1 MTVQSSWRPQLPLP
15 KELQLSNEN
24 ISELQQPPQEPSHPY
39 QQLQLQQQQHQQKQN
54 NFYPH
59 QQQQYDVNDLDEIQI
74 IESDMDRFHMSSKK
88 DPSLNGSQLSNAS
101 HNNNSNS
108 KKWSFGRFFR
118 RNKKEIESES
128 SSEDDRKA
136 GFSPAHKYPRS
147 SSAATSTPN
156 KKSKS
161 KAAANSSAA
170 NRNSRAG
177 GFDHI
182 VVSPISGNS
191 SSTVTSPVIGHI
203 DNEFF
208 LPVET
213 VSPMGSQEPF
223 YQNQTQRLHHS
234 QQYLS
239 HAPQTQQQ
247 LLSKS
252 AHSLDR
258 RASRAKQRSAAMAAG
273 HSPQVVPGS
282 SSEEELISLNSSTF
296 SKYRSDESI
305 HSGGQGHNGSGMSR
319 KSRAARNERY
329 YKRLSRDGEVSHGQ
343 VPVMLAQQ
351 PTQRWKTQPVPLSIY
366 QPPSTAR
373 QHPEPQLRSSV
384 DNASIS
390 KLRNTSSLQHM
401 APYVQWNP
409 QQLQQRAQQQQPS
422 KNLQNSV
429 NEAKRS
435 ISYDSHIHLQNIN
448 GRMQTKPLPP
458 PPPPRDPL
466 RRVNVGSGHLQEG
479 SSSDLRP
486 ISYAF
491 DQTGVPVLPASG
503 LSGRCVS
510 DDKIWAQHQPQ
521 YQSIRSLNISANQ
534 GNQSGVQP
542 QNRRFIT
549 RADRDAHPGKK
560 SLPNGLD
567 FHYVADA
574 TPRSRKPIHMLEA
587 GNKTAPYGD
596 EGEEQPPSSGILRT
610 TKSGLPTS
618 PTKVNATEFWK
629 RMDGSSQNLVTPTPA
644 PRGRDVQ
651 RSSVD
656 STAGINM
663 KPRSV
668 SSSRLSEMRAYPMP
682 MYSEVYKPNKTKTS
696 PQPRA
701 ASPHPHQGQDE
712 VDGVVCGSLRIKPAQ
727 DNSSSNYVEIR
738 NKDMP
743 KSHSMPDHYH
753 RRSGELSVA
762 PNKYEEYVNE
772 RREQHQNAPQPPQR
786 KLVGVPNIPQLSF
799 PRKKPANLEE
809 AINELEA
816 IYRSL
821 GLTEPEATETV
832 PGPITKKDRVPTPN
846 DFEKYALAH
855 ADEYD
860 DDDDSPTGEPDPIR
874 DDVAYRNIK
883 LANLQHKTVEK
894 QPPFGI
900 PIGPIVPASQ
910 TDYLHVKP
918 NNQVE
923 FLKKDTKAPDVI
935 KDDLAVRALR
945 KDPLQPKERFQY
957 PSSVLPK
964 KNRATRTQSANIYA
978 LIQRDAAK
986 PSGGDLYSYME
997 LTKSIDRSGSMSD
1010 LHKKGQEADDIPST
1024 LKLLQSLKE
1033 QENEQNTVA
1042 VCSKKSH
1049 IPFRHP
1055 SQGGAICQ
1063 LPQKLSTG
1071 AEEKKTLVVQH
1082 QKPTPKP
1089 RKSLTPEPQQGETN
1103 KMEEAL
1109 NKIAQDAQ
1117 ESSIKLS
1124 QELQEL
1130 RKEALI
1136 TQSKPKR
1143 QDSHDDKFEQDL
1155 QEIEKVSQ
1163 AAKKC
1168 GKLLLETLPDSDE
1181 VAPNEKAPRK
1191 LHKEDKLIQA
1201 IDQVSEAANKVCEKI
1216 LKDIVTT
1223 EPPVVVQEAVQV
1235 KQTQQQ
1241 QPPSPAVN
1249 PSKKD
1254 TTSSLVIPTLIKKLD
1269 PIQSDKIE
1277 AIARRCMRQL
1287 SDLADNHDY
1296 DNLNQPEI
1304 SVASTCNLEASNS
1317 NKVQSPNDLST
1328 STLTETPKAFV
1339 ASKPQEPMIEDI
1351 DQIMRECEDQAR
1363 KQEMAK
1369 TTSTTTAS
1377 ATTRAAS
1384 SSHGPLTKVPPP
1396 PAGCSA
1402 TASSISS
1409 SSDCLAKSS
1418 SPTASRRFSSS
1429 ITSFNPYSSS
1439 DYIKSPSSEYHA
1451 PSTDRIKSCSTTS
1464 YDVQSTTSAT
1474 PNITTTNSVASN
1486 FSCSPS
1492 PPPLNLTP
1500 VSNCSATLA
1509 CSSSQRAR
1517 SSSPS
1522 QYNSSEEL
1530 AMIFGIEDKSGA
1542 NRMPRTSKLQ
1552 KHSESAIDSSVNDLS
1567 SESATAKTSCQ
1578 LQQQNPQPLQLQHPQ
1593 SEQQQ
1598 QSLLKKQ
1605 QNFKRYQGHHPHFH
1619 HHTAPAYYTDL
1630 HLRIHTPEVKD
1641 SLNENY
1647 QSVYRTPSKLVKD
1660 ERQFPKTATAVVPPA
1675 IIQTPRS
1682 PTPKSPREVTS
1693 TEQQE
1698 GNSTTSTASFFRG
1711 AGSGLPREEQQPRS
1725 ANDPYGSSSPSL
1737 ANPAKGNSPHDH
1749 LPPAVANADG
1759 SVVFACTNFKPCK
1772 ATDFAPQPT
1781 GSPRQSPAAG
1791 GRSSRNP
1798 QRFSNRR
1805 RAVRV
1810 RSESR
1815 PISALYDIICKEK
1828 GLDIGS
1834 STSNDEDFSAPNS
1847 HDERNATRSR
1857 RSHSRS
1863 LSKQTKAASSCNVM
1877 MSPGGEASQS
1887 RGGMVGQKKRQTKD
1901 KRSSSSIFINDL
1913 SDNEDD
1919 DGSLLHHAED
1929 GEHSALHH
1937 HQHHQKRHLLM
1948 GDAQMKSS
1956 SLPPGLKSLSDY
1968 SLNIENHNN
1977 KNNHHQHTQHPHQH
1991 PSSKV
1996 SQDSLKTLQT
2006 SSASDNVLN
2015 ANYSSLSSSAKP
2027 IPPSVAGAGA
2037 GTSTAAAAA
2046 AAAMVSSPKA
2056 ERSSRKYRRS
2066 RDEKPRRHTDGAV
2079 HIMAA
2084 EQMDDQQEQPQQ
2096 YPHHSHHHHPQ
2107 SLPPAPMSL
2116 QYDDHDDADH
2126 THRHHHQHRHHHK
2139 HQHHHQPEQ
2148 FPASELQHS
2157 HHHHHQ
2163 QHDLNGAG
2171 HDFHVSANAANAKR
2185 FITRSQ
2191 RATSAGI
2198 INGGGGGGGQP
2209 CDSST
2214 SACNSPIQSGR
2225 LSPTLSSSIAPTT
2238 RASPS
2243 SSLQQQQQQPDIPPH
2258 LSKSPTAAGA
2268 AVHLGKTENG
2278 FAAAI
2283 GGVNDDMTNNSGRGV
2298 SVKPPPVTKTP
2309 GVAED
2314 NNSINTIAATTTT
2327 TPTTTTK
2334 IKKKS
2339 NALDLMNSQIPLSD
2353 ENKAS
2358 KTKAEATPPATT
2370 GSVSNSNPSNQT
2382 GLNTVAV
2389 VATTPAVI
2397 SVATGCPPANTI
2409 TSSNPI
2415 DDNTVC
2421 PNVSMEIHI
2430 RQPQHHHQYHNH
2442 HHHQQQQQQQEPLP
2456 CNTAAADVA
2465 QKSSNKIGQITS
2477 SQHHYNNF
2485 YHSNCLNGGNS
2496 NYATPTTSSVLK
2508 QRKQP
2513 GNSNLPKLRKC
2524 PLSPLLISAAKMPI
2538 TIHAKTPT
2546 TPITPPS
2553 TISINSNT
2561 TTTTTTTATKTPT
2574 PPTTTIANDLQ
2585 YLNEGKQIPP
2595 INSPLNV
2602 VTGSSCSSSVCSSS
2616 LTTTPLSPN
2625 NNCPLSVHLV
2635 RTTKTTR
2642 LRAAALDKKKGEVNH
2657 QNHQHQPQ
2665 PQHFTSPTSPNKQRS
2680 SISADKATPSGSE
2693 GEQNGRQMP
2702 NSCSPTNRSKKLVP
2716 SMSVSSVKQ
2725 NLNEMHCTAATK
2737 ATSPRSVNTNSPK
2750 SPKNKISNSATTSVE
2765 CTVKVPSS
2773 PKSSPKQ
2780 SAMNRQSAPPNLQVD
2795 DIDDDFMEIHD
2806 LPMDDGPMLRPRCS
2820 TMQNEAKEKRRS
2832 GSNNEAPLEL
2842 SPVHRSRNS
2851 DRSPRRPEERD
2862 KSSKRKSN
2870 LNRSQNEE
2878 PIQDSDEAA
2887 ARRRKRRELGMA
2899 RTLVPADDAG
2909 AAVKELLTS
2918 PSKAQPGS
2926 PPKPS
2931 SRNDLSYH
2939 MELARRGL
2947 DQASNANA
2955 MANRRRAQTASP
2967 KHVKESSSPPSG
2979 SSNSKAA
2986 GPVLQKVSRRCDTVA
3001 IGELRKQRTDEV
3013 NRKLNERTRSDLA
3026 EIIKIA
3032 EIANDCSESAANAIS
3047 DLTKT
3052 MNRLRTSQ
3060 ERDAATEEANRCS
3073 PGKHTTFHQEERIY
3087 YEPDPLE
3094 HIDQNGSE
3102 LQERSKLGGILRSQR
3117 MLKAR
3122 SIERES
3128 SFEPPKLSPIL
3139 RRKSTDDPLSNA
3151 PHQSGNQIV
3160 SILKKKD
3167 HLSACESSSASS
3179 NASPVTFSAN
3189 VMDTPS
3195 KQKRAGILKKR
3206 SSLDESRYYS
3216 RSHSPDE
3223 RSIFIKSAR
3232 RNSLEE
3238 TAANGNMS
3246 GNCSLTQGPHGI
3258 LKQSSY
3264 DSFKSD
3270 SCPSAGGAVGGGSS
3284 GESQHPHS
3292 ILKKKDS
3299 TSTPS
3304 DLAQHATKHVSISQA
3319 VILAAAELSANETA
3333 ENVTFGDDVS
3343 FTPSNEE
3350 YDIKP
3355 ILKLET
3361 STTEDSVRQ
3370 PKPILKKKSSGDSDE
3385 HEIKPILKTSR
3396 KSSREE
3402 FEFDPFSESDSTS
3415 HGEPLVKPILKT
3427 DSPSKRRSLGPTDDD
3442 PDAER
3447 ESATS
3452 PFMLKR
3458 RTRSLERQD
3467 HTPVIDLGAALN
3479 AIATSQE
3486 NTDDLVA
3493 SLTSS
3498 TPGANVSVADRIKSM
3513 EKFLTNQNA
3522 ATAGS
3527 NSAINTSWESP
3538 LQNDPNKSED
3548 VATAGGMAA
3557 AGAGAVKILKPSVIR
3572 RDLLKDRYKT
3582 QPVTSDEKNFFKSND
3597 SSTLYTSPAG
3607 SAFKP
3612 AKSLEGLGFIN
3623 ITAHGNQSPN
3633 APPSAFALTRSYT
3646 QPLQPLKHS
3655 LSNAAVVT
3663 STSTP
3668 PPTAGQASTSFKA
3681 RKTPTRNDSTTNQ
3694 SDLTHS
3700 FTGDSGLSC
3709 DSNSEQRIF
3718 EMSGLEQ
3725 DVDMIENQEPKTPS
3739 NTADVSSGGSSS
3751 GSGIVR
3757 TNSVRARANMFQQLQ
3772 EKTNN
3777 GSNNGLNREERT
3789 SPRRVPRRLSPSPA
3803 ANADEPRTPNNPP
3816 LNPDEEIAS
3825 SSTVATATS
3834 SAFEPPRGIL
3844 KSKSSVIGGV
3854 GLMPSALSNELK
3866 NRLKSSQNASVSN
3879 LRKSATT
3886 SDAVRELQ
3894 PSTNISASTTS
3905 AAFPMTSSGLVAS
3918 SSNQHDDTVS
3928 LVRNLTNLGKPPQL
3942 RDPMKTEPDIAS
3954 ASEGESSGGREVSEI
3969 IKNSAVARR
3978 RKFNEGN
3985 FLPKSK
3991 SHSSIVVPPPGGVAI
4006 GIGPQLPPLT
4016 GAIKLRHVGSTGDA
4030 TKPDSL
4036 NSSLPPQLPSLSQF
4050 PKQQPQPSSS
4060 ASASQDLPEEQ
4071 FRQPTALPPFLQGGL
4086 RRSSTQVMGPDQ
4098 RSLTITKTGSI
4109 ADRLAALQKSG
4120 EDDWKRRISKRDEI
4134 DDIKRENFVN
4144 ESISLAHDISDKPLA
4159 PSPFIKTAIEG
4170 GKVSDRLGK
4179 LKSSSES
4186 WKTRVEQSDASKF
4199 TVAGRLQKKAQSPV
4213 ELQFER
4219 SANAA
4224 AKKCPLHVIRSA
4236 NQPLLGLAKSPS
4248 MMTTGS
4254 GRTPGVGVGHH
4265 LVQRSLSIN
4274 EGNVIAERSSS
4285 SNSDSDNEKDNK
4297 NKQNG
4302 NSKDVL
4308 SITVGGITSSHGAGT
4323 GGARVAIPK
4332 LDDEETFEKFF
4343 ALKKSPTTPVTP
4355 EDESINI
4362 EDFDHIK
4369 STQRLAV
4376 KRNIQLPKGRRAARN
4391 PLRNLASRTDLS
4403 SEYTEVKSGIAE
4415 REMRRIRAESYGG
4428 RANLAAEAIAGLAS
4442 VEDFKS
4448 VSLKSSSLPLVQMW
4462 VPYKPVMLLHVKGR
4476 THVQTR
4482 LVEPSY
4488 LSLNRGDC
4496 FILVNGPNL
4505 YRYVGSYAN
4514 IIEISRSKKICAYI
4528 VENKDMGCTATSEVI
4543 LTDGKFMNE
4552 HHWKK
4557 FWEILGKPEDY
4568 IIPDSGHADE
4578 DDLFEASL
4586 IETNKVYEF
4595 QDDSLVPFEKYW
4607 GCIPKVEMLDSK
4619 KVLVFDFGSE
4629 MYIWNG
4635 KNAPSDFKRAAL
4647 KLAQEHYDDAL
4658 VDYSKCY
4665 VNPMQYASI
4674 VGARDNYSFP
4684 KRCDKR
4690 GDWCILGKIT
4700 QNMETSLFKEKFADW
4715 PEVERG
4721 DLEKDYLTNGVNS
4734 VKPLDG
4740 NALFKG
4746 NPYEEPNLV
4755 LEQANLGRGNFYY
4768 DTNSMR
4774 HFEIISKTCDK
4785 WQINEFNFDKV
4796 DSESYGHFYTAE
4808 SYIIKWIYQINVTVR
4823 ELSGRISNRSTVGRD
4838 RCVYFTWQGSEA
4850 TANEKG
4856 AAALLTVELDKE
4868 KGAQMR
4874 VAQGDETTVFIRL
4887 FGVMCQH
4894 KGRREESLARRSQWR
4909 LYQVIGN
4916 VPEETLLK
4924 EVDCHGK
4931 QLRSRSSM
4939 LMIHGEKGIIYVWH
4953 GCQSAA
4959 HTRDVCQKAAEKLKD
4974 LKPKDLFESDSSV
4987 TIEVM
4992 EETKEVEDFKEIL
5005 SGDFTQPAQLYG
5017 SLCDETA
5024 KFYNYTPR
5032 LFHFSSTQGVFSAS
5046 ELLSPLRCQD
5056 LITPYPFAQAQL
5068 YNARQPTIFMLDD
5081 GDSVWLWMGW
5091 WPLEDIKI
5099 NTDERSSPTNENRA
5113 GVNRW
5118 ISERRAALET
5128 AVSYWKAK
5136 FGENNEKQF
5145 HGIKGYVVWAGL
5157 EPIAFKALFPDW
5169 SDRDDIKD
5177 INLQDG
5183 RTNEPLPIADV
5194 LEQLLQ
5200 TEYPLEVLKARPLP
5214 EGVDPTR
5221 LELYLNTD
5229 DFEKALGLQRS
5240 EFEQMPL
5247 WKQTNLKKERGLF

>member
-1 MTVQSSWRPQLPLP
+1 
-15 KELQLSNEN
+15 
-24 ISELQQPPQEPSHPY
+24 
-39 QQLQLQQQQHQQKQN
+39 
-54 NFYPH
+54 
-59 QQQQYDVNDLDEIQI
+59 
-74 IESDMDRFHMSSKK
+74 
-88 DPSLNGSQLSNAS
+88 
-101 HNNNSNS
+101 
-108 KKWSFGRFFR
+108 
-118 RNKKEIESES
+118 
-128 SSEDDRKA
+128 
-136 GFSPAHKYPRS
+136 
-147 SSAATSTPN
+147 
-156 KKSKS
+156 
-161 KAAANSSAA
+161 
-170 NRNSRAG
+170 
-177 GFDHI
+177 
-182 VVSPISGNS
+182 
-191 SSTVTSPVIGHI
+191 
-203 DNEFF
+203 
-208 LPVET
+208 
-213 VSPMGSQEPF
+213 
-223 YQNQTQRLHHS
+223 
-234 QQYLS
+234 
-239 HAPQTQQQ
+239 
-247 LLSKS
+247 
-252 AHSLDR
+252 
-258 RASRAKQRSAAMAAG
+258 
-273 HSPQVVPGS
+273 
-282 SSEEELISLNSSTF
+282 
-296 SKYRSDESI
+296 
-305 HSGGQGHNGSGMSR
+305 
-319 KSRAARNERY
+319 
-329 YKRLSRDGEVSHGQ
+329 
-343 VPVMLAQQ
+343 
-351 PTQRWKTQPVPLSIY
+351 
-366 QPPSTAR
+366 
-373 QHPEPQLRSSV
+373 
-384 DNASIS
+384 
-390 KLRNTSSLQHM
+390 
-401 APYVQWNP
+401 
-409 QQLQQRAQQQQPS
+409 
-422 KNLQNSV
+422 
-429 NEAKRS
+429 
-435 ISYDSHIHLQNIN
+435 
-448 GRMQTKPLPP
+448 
-458 PPPPRDPL
+458 
-466 RRVNVGSGHLQEG
+466 
-479 SSSDLRP
+479 
-486 ISYAF
+486 
-491 DQTGVPVLPASG
+491 
-503 LSGRCVS
+503 
-510 DDKIWAQHQPQ
+510 
-521 YQSIRSLNISANQ
+521 
-534 GNQSGVQP
+534 
-542 QNRRFIT
+542 
-549 RADRDAHPGKK
+549 
-560 SLPNGLD
+560 
-567 FHYVADA
+567 
-574 TPRSRKPIHMLEA
+574 
-587 GNKTAPYGD
+587 
-596 EGEEQPPSSGILRT
+596 
-610 TKSGLPTS
+610 
-618 PTKVNATEFWK
+618 
-629 RMDGSSQNLVTPTPA
+629 
-644 PRGRDVQ
+644 
-651 RSSVD
+651 
-656 STAGINM
+656 
-663 KPRSV
+663 
-668 SSSRLSEMRAYPMP
+668 
-682 MYSEVYKPNKTKTS
+682 
-696 PQPRA
+696 
-701 ASPHPHQGQDE
+701 
-712 VDGVVCGSLRIKPAQ
+712 
-727 DNSSSNYVEIR
+727 
-738 NKDMP
+738 
-743 KSHSMPDHYH
+743 
-753 RRSGELSVA
+753 
-762 PNKYEEYVNE
+762 
-772 RREQHQNAPQPPQR
+772 
-786 KLVGVPNIPQLSF
+786 
-799 PRKKPANLEE
+799 
-809 AINELEA
+809 
-816 IYRSL
+816 
-821 GLTEPEATETV
+821 
-832 PGPITKKDRVPTPN
+832 
-846 DFEKYALAH
+846 
-855 ADEYD
+855 
-860 DDDDSPTGEPDPIR
+860 
-874 DDVAYRNIK
+874 
-883 LANLQHKTVEK
+883 
-894 QPPFGI
+894 
-900 PIGPIVPASQ
+900 
-910 TDYLHVKP
+910 
-918 NNQVE
+918 
-923 FLKKDTKAPDVI
+923 
-935 KDDLAVRALR
+935 
-945 KDPLQPKERFQY
+945 
-957 PSSVLPK
+957 
-964 KNRATRTQSANIYA
+964 
-978 LIQRDAAK
+978 
-986 PSGGDLYSYME
+986 
-997 LTKSIDRSGSMSD
+997 
-1010 LHKKGQEADDIPST
+1010 
-1024 LKLLQSLKE
+1024 
-1033 QENEQNTVA
+1033 
-1042 VCSKKSH
+1042 
-1049 IPFRHP
+1049 
-1055 SQGGAICQ
+1055 
-1063 LPQKLSTG
+1063 
-1071 AEEKKTLVVQH
+1071 
-1082 QKPTPKP
+1082 
-1089 RKSLTPEPQQGETN
+1089 
-1103 KMEEAL
+1103 
-1109 NKIAQDAQ
+1109 
-1117 ESSIKLS
+1117 
-1124 QELQEL
+1124 
-1130 RKEALI
+1130 
-1136 TQSKPKR
+1136 
-1143 QDSHDDKFEQDL
+1143 
-1155 QEIEKVSQ
+1155 
-1163 AAKKC
+1163 
-1168 GKLLLETLPDSDE
+1168 
-1181 VAPNEKAPRK
+1181 
-1191 LHKEDKLIQA
+1191 
-1201 IDQVSEAANKVCEKI
+1201 
-1216 LKDIVTT
+1216 
-1223 EPPVVVQEAVQV
+1223 
-1235 KQTQQQ
+1235 
-1241 QPPSPAVN
+1241 
-1249 PSKKD
+1249 
-1254 TTSSLVIPTLIKKLD
+1254 
-1269 PIQSDKIE
+1269 
-1277 AIARRCMRQL
+1277 
-1287 SDLADNHDY
+1287 
-1296 DNLNQPEI
+1296 
-1304 SVASTCNLEASNS
+1304 
-1317 NKVQSPNDLST
+1317 
-1328 STLTETPKAFV
+1328 
-1339 ASKPQEPMIEDI
+1339 
-1351 DQIMRECEDQAR
+1351 
-1363 KQEMAK
+1363 
-1369 TTSTTTAS
+1369 
-1377 ATTRAAS
+1377 
-1384 SSHGPLTKVPPP
+1384 
-1396 PAGCSA
+1396 
-1402 TASSISS
+1402 
-1409 SSDCLAKSS
+1409 
-1418 SPTASRRFSSS
+1418 
-1429 ITSFNPYSSS
+1429 
-1439 DYIKSPSSEYHA
+1439 
-1451 PSTDRIKSCSTTS
+1451 
-1464 YDVQSTTSAT
+1464 
-1474 PNITTTNSVASN
+1474 
-1486 FSCSPS
+1486 
-1492 PPPLNLTP
+1492 
-1500 VSNCSATLA
+1500 
-1509 CSSSQRAR
+1509 
-1517 SSSPS
+1517 
-1522 QYNSSEEL
+1522 
-1530 AMIFGIEDKSGA
+1530 
-1542 NRMPRTSKLQ
+1542 
-1552 KHSESAIDSSVNDLS
+1552 
-1567 SESATAKTSCQ
+1567 
-1578 LQQQNPQPLQLQHPQ
+1578 
-1593 SEQQQ
+1593 
-1598 QSLLKKQ
+1598 
-1605 QNFKRYQGHHPHFH
+1605 
-1619 HHTAPAYYTDL
+1619 
-1630 HLRIHTPEVKD
+1630 
-1641 SLNENY
+1641 
-1647 QSVYRTPSKLVKD
+1647 
-1660 ERQFPKTATAVVPPA
+1660 
-1675 IIQTPRS
+1675 
-1682 PTPKSPREVTS
+1682 
-1693 TEQQE
+1693 
-1698 GNSTTSTASFFRG
+1698 
-1711 AGSGLPREEQQPRS
+1711 
-1725 ANDPYGSSSPSL
+1725 
-1737 ANPAKGNSPHDH
+1737 
-1749 LPPAVANADG
+1749 
-1759 SVVFACTNFKPCK
+1759 
-1772 ATDFAPQPT
+1772 
-1781 GSPRQSPAAG
+1781 
-1791 GRSSRNP
+1791 
-1798 QRFSNRR
+1798 
-1805 RAVRV
+1805 
-1810 RSESR
+1810 
-1815 PISALYDIICKEK
+1815 
-1828 GLDIGS
+1828 
-1834 STSNDEDFSAPNS
+1834 
-1847 HDERNATRSR
+1847 
-1857 RSHSRS
+1857 
-1863 LSKQTKAASSCNVM
+1863 M

-2397 SVATGCPPANTI
+2397 
-2409 TSSNPI
+2409 
-2415 DDNTVC
+2415 
-2421 PNVSMEIHI
+2421 
-2430 RQPQHHHQYHNH
+2430 
-2442 HHHQQQQQQQEPLP
+2442 
-2456 CNTAAADVA
+2456 
-2465 QKSSNKIGQITS
+2465 
-2477 SQHHYNNF
+2477 
-2485 YHSNCLNGGNS
+2485 
-2496 NYATPTTSSVLK
+2496 
-2508 QRKQP
+2508 
-2513 GNSNLPKLRKC
+2513 
-2524 PLSPLLISAAKMPI
+2524 
-2538 TIHAKTPT
+2538 
-2546 TPITPPS
+2546 
-2553 TISINSNT
+2553 
-2561 TTTTTTTATKTPT
+2561 
-2574 PPTTTIANDLQ
+2574 
-2585 YLNEGKQIPP
+2585 
-2595 INSPLNV
+2595 
-2602 VTGSSCSSSVCSSS
+2602 
-2616 LTTTPLSPN
+2616 
-2625 NNCPLSVHLV
+2625 
-2635 RTTKTTR
+2635 
-2642 LRAAALDKKKGEVNH
+2642 
-2657 QNHQHQPQ
+2657 
-2665 PQHFTSPTSPNKQRS
+2665 
-2680 SISADKATPSGSE
+2680 
-2693 GEQNGRQMP
+2693 
-2702 NSCSPTNRSKKLVP
+2702 
-2716 SMSVSSVKQ
+2716 
-2725 NLNEMHCTAATK
+2725 
-2737 ATSPRSVNTNSPK
+2737 
-2750 SPKNKISNSATTSVE
+2750 
-2765 CTVKVPSS
+2765 
-2773 PKSSPKQ
+2773 
-2780 SAMNRQSAPPNLQVD
+2780 
-2795 DIDDDFMEIHD
+2795 
-2806 LPMDDGPMLRPRCS
+2806 
-2820 TMQNEAKEKRRS
+2820 
-2832 GSNNEAPLEL
+2832 
-2842 SPVHRSRNS
+2842 
-2851 DRSPRRPEERD
+2851 
-2862 KSSKRKSN
+2862 
-2870 LNRSQNEE
+2870 
-2878 PIQDSDEAA
+2878 SDEAA

-4060 ASASQDLPEEQ
+4060 ASQDLPEEQ
-4071 FRQPTALPPFLQGGL
+4071 LRQPTALPPFLQGGL

-4219 SANAA
+4219 STNAA

-4302 NSKDVL
+4302 NSKAVP

-4595 QDDSLVPFEKYW
+4595 QDDSLVPYEKYW

-4721 DLEKDYLTNGVNS
+4721 DLEKDYLTNSLNS

-4755 LEQANLGRGNFYY
+4755 LEHANLGRGNFYY

>member
-1 MTVQSSWRPQLPLP
+1 MQSLKLPRNDTKSATTTTKSIL
-15 KELQLSNEN
+15 KHLHLKTFTLHHHHQ
-24 ISELQQPPQEPSHPY
+24 H
-39 QQLQLQQQQHQQKQN
+39 QQQH
-54 NFYPH
+54 H
-59 QQQQYDVNDLDEIQI
+59 
-74 IESDMDRFHMSSKK
+74 
-88 DPSLNGSQLSNAS
+88 
-101 HNNNSNS
+101 
-108 KKWSFGRFFR
+108 
-118 RNKKEIESES
+118 
-128 SSEDDRKA
+128 
-136 GFSPAHKYPRS
+136 
-147 SSAATSTPN
+147 
-156 KKSKS
+156 
-161 KAAANSSAA
+161 
-170 NRNSRAG
+170 
-177 GFDHI
+177 
-182 VVSPISGNS
+182 
-191 SSTVTSPVIGHI
+191 
-203 DNEFF
+203 DN
-208 LPVET
+208 
-213 VSPMGSQEPF
+213 
-223 YQNQTQRLHHS
+223 
-234 QQYLS
+234 
-239 HAPQTQQQ
+239 
-247 LLSKS
+247 
-252 AHSLDR
+252 
-258 RASRAKQRSAAMAAG
+258 
-273 HSPQVVPGS
+273 
-282 SSEEELISLNSSTF
+282 
-296 SKYRSDESI
+296 
-305 HSGGQGHNGSGMSR
+305 
-319 KSRAARNERY
+319 
-329 YKRLSRDGEVSHGQ
+329 
-343 VPVMLAQQ
+343 
-351 PTQRWKTQPVPLSIY
+351 
-366 QPPSTAR
+366 
-373 QHPEPQLRSSV
+373 
-384 DNASIS
+384 
-390 KLRNTSSLQHM
+390 
-401 APYVQWNP
+401 
-409 QQLQQRAQQQQPS
+409 
-422 KNLQNSV
+422 
-429 NEAKRS
+429 
-435 ISYDSHIHLQNIN
+435 
-448 GRMQTKPLPP
+448 
-458 PPPPRDPL
+458 
-466 RRVNVGSGHLQEG
+466 
-479 SSSDLRP
+479 
-486 ISYAF
+486 
-491 DQTGVPVLPASG
+491 
-503 LSGRCVS
+503 
-510 DDKIWAQHQPQ
+510 
-521 YQSIRSLNISANQ
+521 
-534 GNQSGVQP
+534 
-542 QNRRFIT
+542 
-549 RADRDAHPGKK
+549 
-560 SLPNGLD
+560 
-567 FHYVADA
+567 
-574 TPRSRKPIHMLEA
+574 
-587 GNKTAPYGD
+587 
-596 EGEEQPPSSGILRT
+596 
-610 TKSGLPTS
+610 
-618 PTKVNATEFWK
+618 
-629 RMDGSSQNLVTPTPA
+629 
-644 PRGRDVQ
+644 
-651 RSSVD
+651 
-656 STAGINM
+656 
-663 KPRSV
+663 
-668 SSSRLSEMRAYPMP
+668 
-682 MYSEVYKPNKTKTS
+682 
-696 PQPRA
+696 
-701 ASPHPHQGQDE
+701 
-712 VDGVVCGSLRIKPAQ
+712 
-727 DNSSSNYVEIR
+727 
-738 NKDMP
+738 
-743 KSHSMPDHYH
+743 
-753 RRSGELSVA
+753 
-762 PNKYEEYVNE
+762 
-772 RREQHQNAPQPPQR
+772 
-786 KLVGVPNIPQLSF
+786 
-799 PRKKPANLEE
+799 
-809 AINELEA
+809 
-816 IYRSL
+816 
-821 GLTEPEATETV
+821 
-832 PGPITKKDRVPTPN
+832 
-846 DFEKYALAH
+846 
-855 ADEYD
+855 
-860 DDDDSPTGEPDPIR
+860 
-874 DDVAYRNIK
+874 
-883 LANLQHKTVEK
+883 
-894 QPPFGI
+894 
-900 PIGPIVPASQ
+900 
-910 TDYLHVKP
+910 
-918 NNQVE
+918 
-923 FLKKDTKAPDVI
+923 
-935 KDDLAVRALR
+935 
-945 KDPLQPKERFQY
+945 
-957 PSSVLPK
+957 
-964 KNRATRTQSANIYA
+964 
-978 LIQRDAAK
+978 
-986 PSGGDLYSYME
+986 
-997 LTKSIDRSGSMSD
+997 
-1010 LHKKGQEADDIPST
+1010 
-1024 LKLLQSLKE
+1024 
-1033 QENEQNTVA
+1033 
-1042 VCSKKSH
+1042 
-1049 IPFRHP
+1049 
-1055 SQGGAICQ
+1055 
-1063 LPQKLSTG
+1063 
-1071 AEEKKTLVVQH
+1071 
-1082 QKPTPKP
+1082 
-1089 RKSLTPEPQQGETN
+1089 
-1103 KMEEAL
+1103 
-1109 NKIAQDAQ
+1109 
-1117 ESSIKLS
+1117 
-1124 QELQEL
+1124 
-1130 RKEALI
+1130 
-1136 TQSKPKR
+1136 
-1143 QDSHDDKFEQDL
+1143 
-1155 QEIEKVSQ
+1155 
-1163 AAKKC
+1163 
-1168 GKLLLETLPDSDE
+1168 
-1181 VAPNEKAPRK
+1181 
-1191 LHKEDKLIQA
+1191 
-1201 IDQVSEAANKVCEKI
+1201 
-1216 LKDIVTT
+1216 
-1223 EPPVVVQEAVQV
+1223 
-1235 KQTQQQ
+1235 
-1241 QPPSPAVN
+1241 
-1249 PSKKD
+1249 
-1254 TTSSLVIPTLIKKLD
+1254 
-1269 PIQSDKIE
+1269 
-1277 AIARRCMRQL
+1277 
-1287 SDLADNHDY
+1287 
-1296 DNLNQPEI
+1296 
-1304 SVASTCNLEASNS
+1304 
-1317 NKVQSPNDLST
+1317 
-1328 STLTETPKAFV
+1328 
-1339 ASKPQEPMIEDI
+1339 
-1351 DQIMRECEDQAR
+1351 
-1363 KQEMAK
+1363 
-1369 TTSTTTAS
+1369 
-1377 ATTRAAS
+1377 
-1384 SSHGPLTKVPPP
+1384 
-1396 PAGCSA
+1396 
-1402 TASSISS
+1402 
-1409 SSDCLAKSS
+1409 
-1418 SPTASRRFSSS
+1418 
-1429 ITSFNPYSSS
+1429 
-1439 DYIKSPSSEYHA
+1439 
-1451 PSTDRIKSCSTTS
+1451 
-1464 YDVQSTTSAT
+1464 
-1474 PNITTTNSVASN
+1474 
-1486 FSCSPS
+1486 
-1492 PPPLNLTP
+1492 
-1500 VSNCSATLA
+1500 
-1509 CSSSQRAR
+1509 
-1517 SSSPS
+1517 
-1522 QYNSSEEL
+1522 
-1530 AMIFGIEDKSGA
+1530 
-1542 NRMPRTSKLQ
+1542 
-1552 KHSESAIDSSVNDLS
+1552 
-1567 SESATAKTSCQ
+1567 
-1578 LQQQNPQPLQLQHPQ
+1578 
-1593 SEQQQ
+1593 
-1598 QSLLKKQ
+1598 
-1605 QNFKRYQGHHPHFH
+1605 
-1619 HHTAPAYYTDL
+1619 
-1630 HLRIHTPEVKD
+1630 
-1641 SLNENY
+1641 
-1647 QSVYRTPSKLVKD
+1647 
-1660 ERQFPKTATAVVPPA
+1660 
-1675 IIQTPRS
+1675 
-1682 PTPKSPREVTS
+1682 
-1693 TEQQE
+1693 
-1698 GNSTTSTASFFRG
+1698 
-1711 AGSGLPREEQQPRS
+1711 
-1725 ANDPYGSSSPSL
+1725 
-1737 ANPAKGNSPHDH
+1737 
-1749 LPPAVANADG
+1749 
-1759 SVVFACTNFKPCK
+1759 
-1772 ATDFAPQPT
+1772 
-1781 GSPRQSPAAG
+1781 
-1791 GRSSRNP
+1791 
-1798 QRFSNRR
+1798 
-1805 RAVRV
+1805 
-1810 RSESR
+1810 
-1815 PISALYDIICKEK
+1815 
-1828 GLDIGS
+1828 
-1834 STSNDEDFSAPNS
+1834 
-1847 HDERNATRSR
+1847 
-1857 RSHSRS
+1857 
-1863 LSKQTKAASSCNVM
+1863 
-1877 MSPGGEASQS
+1877 
-1887 RGGMVGQKKRQTKD
+1887 
-1901 KRSSSSIFINDL
+1901 
-1913 SDNEDD
+1913 
-1919 DGSLLHHAED
+1919 
-1929 GEHSALHH
+1929 HH
-1937 HQHHQKRHLLM
+1937 HQHHL
-1948 GDAQMKSS
+1948 
-1956 SLPPGLKSLSDY
+1956 
-1968 SLNIENHNN
+1968 
-1977 KNNHHQHTQHPHQH
+1977 
-1991 PSSKV
+1991 
-1996 SQDSLKTLQT
+1996 
-2006 SSASDNVLN
+2006 
-2015 ANYSSLSSSAKP
+2015 
-2027 IPPSVAGAGA
+2027 
-2037 GTSTAAAAA
+2037 
-2046 AAAMVSSPKA
+2046 
-2056 ERSSRKYRRS
+2056 
-2066 RDEKPRRHTDGAV
+2066 
-2079 HIMAA
+2079 
-2084 EQMDDQQEQPQQ
+2084 
-2096 YPHHSHHHHPQ
+2096 
-2107 SLPPAPMSL
+2107 
-2116 QYDDHDDADH
+2116 
-2126 THRHHHQHRHHHK
+2126 
-2139 HQHHHQPEQ
+2139 
-2148 FPASELQHS
+2148 
-2157 HHHHHQ
+2157 
-2163 QHDLNGAG
+2163 
-2171 HDFHVSANAANAKR
+2171 
-2185 FITRSQ
+2185 
-2191 RATSAGI
+2191 
-2198 INGGGGGGGQP
+2198 
-2209 CDSST
+2209 
-2214 SACNSPIQSGR
+2214 
-2225 LSPTLSSSIAPTT
+2225 
-2238 RASPS
+2238 
-2243 SSLQQQQQQPDIPPH
+2243 
-2258 LSKSPTAAGA
+2258 
-2268 AVHLGKTENG
+2268 
-2278 FAAAI
+2278 
-2283 GGVNDDMTNNSGRGV
+2283 
-2298 SVKPPPVTKTP
+2298 
-2309 GVAED
+2309 
-2314 NNSINTIAATTTT
+2314 
-2327 TPTTTTK
+2327 
-2334 IKKKS
+2334 
-2339 NALDLMNSQIPLSD
+2339 
-2353 ENKAS
+2353 
-2358 KTKAEATPPATT
+2358 
-2370 GSVSNSNPSNQT
+2370 
-2382 GLNTVAV
+2382 
-2389 VATTPAVI
+2389 
-2397 SVATGCPPANTI
+2397 
-2409 TSSNPI
+2409 
-2415 DDNTVC
+2415 
-2421 PNVSMEIHI
+2421 
-2430 RQPQHHHQYHNH
+2430 
-2442 HHHQQQQQQQEPLP
+2442 
-2456 CNTAAADVA
+2456 
-2465 QKSSNKIGQITS
+2465 
-2477 SQHHYNNF
+2477 
-2485 YHSNCLNGGNS
+2485 
-2496 NYATPTTSSVLK
+2496 
-2508 QRKQP
+2508 
-2513 GNSNLPKLRKC
+2513 
-2524 PLSPLLISAAKMPI
+2524 
-2538 TIHAKTPT
+2538 
-2546 TPITPPS
+2546 
-2553 TISINSNT
+2553 
-2561 TTTTTTTATKTPT
+2561 
-2574 PPTTTIANDLQ
+2574 
-2585 YLNEGKQIPP
+2585 
-2595 INSPLNV
+2595 
-2602 VTGSSCSSSVCSSS
+2602 
-2616 LTTTPLSPN
+2616 
-2625 NNCPLSVHLV
+2625 
-2635 RTTKTTR
+2635 
-2642 LRAAALDKKKGEVNH
+2642 
-2657 QNHQHQPQ
+2657 
-2665 PQHFTSPTSPNKQRS
+2665 
-2680 SISADKATPSGSE
+2680 
-2693 GEQNGRQMP
+2693 
-2702 NSCSPTNRSKKLVP
+2702 PTNKDNKSEITCLVLTED
-2716 SMSVSSVKQ
+2716 VVCVKYVCFQ
-2725 NLNEMHCTAATK
+2725 CQFYG
-2737 ATSPRSVNTNSPK
+2737 
-2750 SPKNKISNSATTSVE
+2750 ISNVAY
-2765 CTVKVPSS
+2765 
-2773 PKSSPKQ
+2773 
-2780 SAMNRQSAPPNLQVD
+2780 
-2795 DIDDDFMEIHD
+2795 
-2806 LPMDDGPMLRPRCS
+2806 
-2820 TMQNEAKEKRRS
+2820 
-2832 GSNNEAPLEL
+2832 
-2842 SPVHRSRNS
+2842 
-2851 DRSPRRPEERD
+2851 
-2862 KSSKRKSN
+2862 
-2870 LNRSQNEE
+2870 
-2878 PIQDSDEAA
+2878 EAA

>member
-15 KELQLSNEN
+15 KEIQLSNEN
-24 ISELQQPPQEPSHPY
+24 ISELQH
-39 QQLQLQQQQHQQKQN
+39 HH
-54 NFYPH
+54 PH
-59 QQQQYDVNDLDEIQI
+59 QQQQQKQEEEQEHPSYQYQKQYNFYPPQQQYDVDNLDEIQI
-74 IESDMDRFHMSSKK
+74 VESDMDRFHMSANKK

-101 HNNNSNS
+101 NNNNNS

-161 KAAANSSAA
+161 KTAAISGTGGAA
-170 NRNSRAG
+170 NRNSRTG

-182 VVSPISGNS
+182 VVSPISGNNS
-191 SSTVTSPVIGHI
+191 SSTVTSPVVGGHI

-213 VSPMGSQEPF
+213 ISPMGSQEPF

-239 HAPQTQQQ
+239 HGPQTQQQ

-258 RASRAKQRSAAMAAG
+258 RASRAKPRSSSKATG
-273 HSPQVVPGS
+273 HSPQVVCS

-305 HSGGQGHNGSGMSR
+305 HSGGQGQNGGMSR

-343 VPVMLAQQ
+343 VPVMMAQQ

-366 QPPSTAR
+366 QAPANNR
-373 QHPEPQLRSSV
+373 QQPEPQHLRSSV

-390 KLRNTSSLQHM
+390 KLRNTSSLQSM

-409 QQLQQRAQQQQPS
+409 QQPQQRPQQQQPS
-422 KNLQNSV
+422 RNLQNSV

-435 ISYDSHIHLQNIN
+435 ISYDSHIHLQNVN
-448 GRMQTKPLPP
+448 GRMQSKPLPP

-466 RRVNVGSGHLQEG
+466 RRVNVGSGQLQDG
-479 SSSDLRP
+479 SSGDLRP

-491 DQTGVPVLPASG
+491 DQTGVPVLPATG

-521 YQSIRSLNISANQ
+521 YQSIRSLNIAANQ
-534 GNQSGVQP
+534 GSGTGVQP

-574 TPRSRKPIHMLEA
+574 TPRSRKPIHMLEPT
-587 GNKTAPYGD
+587 NKSSGYVD
-596 EGEEQPPSSGILRT
+596 GEIEEPPSSGILRT

-618 PTKVNATEFWK
+618 PTKVNATDFWK
-629 RMDGSSQNLVTPTPA
+629 RLDGSTQNIVTPTPA
-644 PRGRDVQ
+644 PRGRDMQ
-651 RSSVD
+651 RSAAD
-656 STAGINM
+656 SGIAA

-668 SSSRLSEMRAYPMP
+668 SSSRVTELRAYPMP

-701 ASPHPHQGQDE
+701 ASPHPNQGQDE
-712 VDGVVCGSLRIKPAQ
+712 IDGVVCGSLRIKPAQ
-727 DNSSSNYVEIR
+727 DNASNYVEIR
-738 NKDMP
+738 KKDNMA
-743 KSHSMPDHYH
+743 KSRSMPDHYQ
-753 RRSGELSVA
+753 RRSGELGA
-762 PNKYEEYVNE
+762 PPNKYEEYVNE

-786 KLVGVPNIPQLSF
+786 KLVGIPNIPQLSF

-821 GLTEPEATETV
+821 GLTEPPEAAVETT
-832 PGPITKKDRVPTPN
+832 TKKDRVPTPN

-900 PIGPIVPASQ
+900 PIGPIVPAPK

-918 NNQVE
+918 NIQNDYVQ
-923 FLKKDTKAPDVI
+923 KDTKAPDVI

-945 KDPLQPKERFQY
+945 KDPLQPRERFQY

-986 PSGGDLYSYME
+986 PSGGDLLSYME
-997 LTKSIDRSGSMSD
+997 LTRSIDRSGSMSD
-1010 LHKKGQEADDIPST
+1010 LHKKEHTTDDIPST

-1033 QENEQNTVA
+1033 QEKEQNAVA
-1042 VCSKKSH
+1042 NAKKAH
-1049 IPFRHP
+1049 VPFRHP

-1063 LPQKLSTG
+1063 LPQKLTTTTTPSV
-1071 AEEKKTLVVQH
+1071 EEKKTLVVH
-1082 QKPTPKP
+1082 QKPTPMP
-1089 RKSLTPEPQQGETN
+1089 RKSLTPEPLHGETY

-1143 QDSHDDKFEQDL
+1143 QDSHDDKIEQDL

-1168 GKLLLETLPDSDE
+1168 GKMLLDTLPDGEE
-1181 VAPNEKAPRK
+1181 VASDDSNRAPRK
-1191 LHKEDKLIQA
+1191 LHKEDKLIKA

-1235 KQTQQQ
+1235 RQQPQQQ
-1241 QPPSPAVN
+1241 AQHQQKSPATSQN
-1249 PSKKD
+1249 KKD

-1287 SDLADNHDY
+1287 SDLAENHDY

-1304 SVASTCNLEASNS
+1304 TVASTCNLEDSNI
-1317 NKVQSPNDLST
+1317 KGQSPNDLST

-1339 ASKPQEPMIEDI
+1339 ATKPQEVGMIVEDI

-1369 TTSTTTAS
+1369 TNTSSTATAKAVS
-1377 ATTRAAS
+1377 AVQS
-1384 SSHGPLTKVPPP
+1384 K
-1396 PAGCSA
+1396 AGCSA

-1439 DYIKSPSSEYHA
+1439 DYIKSPSSDYHA

-1474 PNITTTNSVASN
+1474 PNITTTTSAASN

-1509 CSSSQRAR
+1509 CSPTQRAR

-1530 AMIFGIEDKSGA
+1530 AMIFGIEDKSA

-1552 KHSESAIDSSVNDLS
+1552 KHSESAIDSSANDLS

-1578 LQQQNPQPLQLQHPQ
+1578 LQQQNPQQLQLQHPQ

-1660 ERQFPKTATAVVPPA
+1660 ERQFPKTATATVAPA
-1675 IIQTPRS
+1675 IIQSPQS
-1682 PTPKSPREVTS
+1682 PTPAPRSAAKEVVLS
-1693 TEQQE
+1693 AEQQE
-1698 GNSTTSTASFFRG
+1698 GNSTTSGASFFRG
-1711 AGSGLPREEQQPRS
+1711 VGSGLPREEQQPRS
-1725 ANDPYGSSSPSL
+1725 VNDPYGNSSPNL
-1737 ANPAKGNSPHDH
+1737 ANPAKGNSPHD
-1749 LPPAVANADG
+1749 LPPIANADG
-1759 SVVFACTNFKPCK
+1759 SVVFACTNFKPCNSSNNNNK
-1772 ATDFAPQPT
+1772 ATEFTQPT
-1781 GSPRQSPAAG
+1781 QIGSPRNSPATGGGG

-1834 STSNDEDFSAPNS
+1834 SSSNDEDFSAPNS
-1847 HDERNATRSR
+1847 HEDYRSR

-1863 LSKQTKAASSCNVM
+1863 LSKQIKAASSTSVM
-1877 MSPGGEASQS
+1877 MSPGGEASQTRS
-1887 RGGMVGQKKRQTKD
+1887 GIMNQKKRSKD
-1901 KRSSSSIFINDL
+1901 KPSSSSIFINDL
-1913 SDNEDD
+1913 SDNDDD
-1919 DGSLLHHAED
+1919 DGSLLLQGNDDVTLRQRHYKKSHHLPMDESQQA
-1929 GEHSALHH
+1929 
-1937 HQHHQKRHLLM
+1937 
-1948 GDAQMKSS
+1948 KSS

-1968 SLNIENHNN
+1968 SLNVENHNN
-1977 KNNHHQHTQHPHQH
+1977 KNNQHHHNHPHHQHQH
-1991 PSSKV
+1991 PSTKV
-1996 SQDSLKTLQT
+1996 SQDSSLKTLQT

-2015 ANYSSLSSSAKP
+2015 ANYSSLSSSTKP
-2027 IPPSVAGAGA
+2027 MPPSVAQPLEHAVGAGA
-2037 GTSTAAAAA
+2037 GTSTA
-2046 AAAMVSSPKA
+2046 SPKA
-2056 ERSSRKYRRS
+2056 ERTSRKYRRS

-2079 HIMAA
+2079 QILPA
-2084 EQMDDQQEQPQQ
+2084 EQINDQQEQQQPQQ
-2096 YPHHSHHHHPQ
+2096 YPHHSHHHHQHQSPQ
-2107 SLPPAPMSL
+2107 
-2116 QYDDHDDADH
+2116 YDDDHDDAVADH
-2126 THRHHHQHRHHHK
+2126 TQRRH
-2139 HQHHHQPEQ
+2139 
-2148 FPASELQHS
+2148 

-2163 QHDLNGAG
+2163 EIPHASEQQHSHHHDLNGAG

-2191 RATSAGI
+2191 RATSVGI
-2198 INGGGGGGGQP
+2198 INGGGAAATQL

-2214 SACNSPIQSGR
+2214 SACNSPIPSGR
-2225 LSPTLSSSIAPTT
+2225 LSTPVSSSIAPTST
-2238 RASPS
+2238 ASPK
-2243 SSLQQQQQQPDIPPH
+2243 QQDIPPVH
-2258 LSKSPTAAGA
+2258 LSKSPITITTTTG
-2268 AVHLGKTENG
+2268 GNTENG
-2278 FAAAI
+2278 LAASI
-2283 GGVNDDMTNNSGRGV
+2283 GVKDDMTNNSGRGV
-2298 SVKPPPVTKTP
+2298 SVKPPPATKTP
-2309 GVAED
+2309 GVAEE
-2314 NNSINTIAATTTT
+2314 NNSTTTT
-2327 TPTTTTK
+2327 TTASTTK

-2339 NALDLMNSQIPLSD
+2339 SSNALDLMNTQIPFNND
-2353 ENKAS
+2353 EENVVVD
-2358 KTKAEATPPATT
+2358 KTKATKTAPVT
-2370 GSVSNSNPSNQT
+2370 GSGGSSNSISNSSNNT
-2382 GLNTVAV
+2382 GLNTAAV
-2389 VATTPAVI
+2389 VATSSAVI
-2397 SVATGCPPANTI
+2397 S
-2409 TSSNPI
+2409 
-2415 DDNTVC
+2415 
-2421 PNVSMEIHI
+2421 
-2430 RQPQHHHQYHNH
+2430 
-2442 HHHQQQQQQQEPLP
+2442 
-2456 CNTAAADVA
+2456 
-2465 QKSSNKIGQITS
+2465 
-2477 SQHHYNNF
+2477 
-2485 YHSNCLNGGNS
+2485 
-2496 NYATPTTSSVLK
+2496 
-2508 QRKQP
+2508 
-2513 GNSNLPKLRKC
+2513 
-2524 PLSPLLISAAKMPI
+2524 
-2538 TIHAKTPT
+2538 
-2546 TPITPPS
+2546 
-2553 TISINSNT
+2553 
-2561 TTTTTTTATKTPT
+2561 
-2574 PPTTTIANDLQ
+2574 
-2585 YLNEGKQIPP
+2585 
-2595 INSPLNV
+2595 
-2602 VTGSSCSSSVCSSS
+2602 
-2616 LTTTPLSPN
+2616 
-2625 NNCPLSVHLV
+2625 
-2635 RTTKTTR
+2635 
-2642 LRAAALDKKKGEVNH
+2642 DKKKGEENR
-2657 QNHQHQPQ
+2657 QPQ
-2665 PQHFTSPTSPNKQRS
+2665 PQLQQNFTSPTSPNKQRS
-2680 SISADKATPSGSE
+2680 AISSDKNPSGSE
-2693 GEQNGRQMP
+2693 SEQNQRQMP
-2702 NSCSPTNRSKKLVP
+2702 NNCSPTNRSKKLVP
-2716 SMSVSSVKQ
+2716 SVSVSSVKQ
-2725 NLNEMHCTAATK
+2725 NLNEMQCTAATK
-2737 ATSPRSVNTNSPK
+2737 SNNTSTRSNGSGGGSSPK
-2750 SPKNKISNSATTSVE
+2750 SPKTKTSSNNATTSVD

-2773 PKSSPKQ
+2773 PKSPQKH
-2780 SAMNRQSAPPNLQVD
+2780 SAMNKQNVASGGGGMPTPPTPLVD
-2795 DIDDDFMEIHD
+2795 DIDVDFMEIHD
-2806 LPMDDGPMLRPRCS
+2806 LPMEDDIPPMIRPRCS
-2820 TMQNEAKEKRRS
+2820 TMQNDAHEKRRS
-2832 GSNNEAPLEL
+2832 LSSSILVNNEAPPEL
-2842 SPVHRSRNS
+2842 SPVQRSRNH

-2878 PIQDSDEAA
+2878 AIPDSDEAA

-2899 RTLVPADDAG
+2899 RTLMPTDDAAG
-2909 AAVKELLTS
+2909 AAAVKELLTS
-2918 PSKAQPGS
+2918 PSKTQPSS

-2931 SRNDLSYH
+2931 ARNDLSYH

-2955 MANRRRAQTASP
+2955 LATRRRAQTASP
-2967 KHVKESSSPPSG
+2967 KQVKESTSPPSS
-2979 SSNSKAA
+2979 SSNSKTTAA
-2986 GPVLQKVSRRCDTVA
+2986 PALQKVSRRCDTVA
-3001 IGELRKQRTDEV
+3001 IGELRKQRTNEV

-3060 ERDAATEEANRCS
+3060 EREANDDGNRSS
-3073 PGKHTTFHQEERIY
+3073 PGKHATFHQEERIY

-3094 HIDQNGSE
+3094 HADQNSSE
-3102 LQERSKLGGILRSQR
+3102 VQERSKLGGILRSQR

-3139 RRKSTDDPLSNA
+3139 RRKSTDDPLNTTQPQAS
-3151 PHQSGNQIV
+3151 NQIV

-3179 NASPVTFSAN
+3179 NASPVTFSAS
-3189 VMDTPS
+3189 VIDTPS
-3195 KQKRAGILKKR
+3195 KQKRTGILKKR

-3223 RSIFIKSAR
+3223 RSLFIKSAR

-3238 TAANGNMS
+3238 TAANGSMAAAAA
-3246 GNCSLTQGPHGI
+3246 NCSLTQGPQGI

-3270 SCPSAGGAVGGGSS
+3270 SCPSASGAMSGSF

-3304 DLAQHATKHVSISQA
+3304 DVAQHTTKHVSISQA
-3319 VILAAAELSANETA
+3319 VILAAAELSANETG
-3333 ENVTFGDDVS
+3333 ENITFGDDIS

-3355 ILKLET
+3355 ILKPET
-3361 STTEDSVRQ
+3361 SNSDDAVKP

-3402 FEFDPFSESDSTS
+3402 FEFDPFSESDN
-3415 HGEPLVKPILKT
+3415 GEPSVRPILKT
-3427 DSPSKRRSLGPTDDD
+3427 DSPSKRRSLGPTDN
-3442 PDAER
+3442 PDTER

-3467 HTPVIDLGAALN
+3467 QTPVIDLGAALN

-3513 EKFLTNQNA
+3513 EKFLTNQN
-3522 ATAGS
+3522 TTMPTS
-3527 NSAINTSWESP
+3527 TSSTVNTSWESP
-3538 LQNDPNKSED
+3538 LQDDPNKSLD
-3548 VATAGGMAA
+3548 TGAGEGGAA
-3557 AGAGAVKILKPSVIR
+3557 AGGAAGGGITAGAVKILKPSVIR
-3572 RDLLKDRYKT
+3572 RDLLKDRFKT
-3582 QPVTSDEKNFFKSND
+3582 QPVTSDEKNFFKSNND
-3597 SSTLYTSPAG
+3597 SSPFYTSPAG

-3633 APPSAFALTRSYT
+3633 APPSAFALTRSFT

-3668 PPTAGQASTSFKA
+3668 PPQPSSSSSTSFKTCISGVT
-3681 RKTPTRNDSTTNQ
+3681 RKTPNRNDSSGAANQ

-3739 NTADVSSGGSSS
+3739 NAAADVSTGSSSSSS

-3777 GSNNGLNREERT
+3777 GGNNGFNREERT

-3803 ANADEPRTPNNPP
+3803 ANPATTSIIAGCDEPRTPNNPP
-3816 LNPDEEIAS
+3816 VNPDGEIAS
-3825 SSTVATATS
+3825 PSGGATA
-3834 SAFEPPRGIL
+3834 SAFEPPRGGIL
-3844 KSKSSVIGGV
+3844 KSKSSVIGGI
-3854 GLMPSALSNELK
+3854 GLMPTDLTNELK
-3866 NRLKSSQNASVSN
+3866 NRLKSSQN

-3886 SDAVRELQ
+3886 SDAVRELHQ
-3894 PSTNISASTTS
+3894 PPTALPPSTS
-3905 AAFPMTSSGLVAS
+3905 LAS
-3918 SSNQHDDTVS
+3918 SANQHDDTVS

-3991 SHSSIVVPPPGGVAI
+3991 SHSSIVVPPPPGGVAI

-4016 GAIKLRHVGSTGDA
+4016 GAIKLRHVGSTSDA
-4030 TKPDSL
+4030 TKADSL
-4036 NSSLPPQLPSLSQF
+4036 TSSSLPPQPPSLYQF
-4050 PKQQPQPSSS
+4050 HQPQQQQPQTSSNQQES
-4060 ASASQDLPEEQ
+4060 EEVE

-4086 RRSSTQVMGPDQ
+4086 RRSLTQVMGPDQ
-4098 RSLTITKTGSI
+4098 RTITITKTGSI

-4134 DDIKRENFVN
+4134 DDIKRENYVN
-4144 ESISLAHDISDKPLA
+4144 ESISLAHDLSDKPLP
-4159 PSPFIKTAIEG
+4159 PSPFIKTTIEG

-4219 SANAA
+4219 STTSA
-4224 AKKCPLHVIRSA
+4224 AKKCPPHIIRSA

-4254 GRTPGVGVGHH
+4254 GGGRAPGVGHH

-4274 EGNVIAERSSS
+4274 EGNVIVERSSS
-4285 SNSDSDNEKDNK
+4285 SNSDSDNEKE
-4297 NKQNG
+4297 KQQNTS
-4302 NSKDVL
+4302 NKDVG
-4308 SITVGGITSSHGAGT
+4308 VRSSHTVAAGG
-4323 GGARVAIPK
+4323 GGAKVAIPK

-4343 ALKKSPTTPVTP
+4343 ASKKSPTTPQTP
-4355 EDESINI
+4355 EEEGINI

-4428 RANLAAEAIAGLAS
+4428 RVNLAAEAIAGLAS

-4448 VSLKSSSLPLVQMW
+4448 VSLKSSSLPIIQMW
-4462 VPYKPVMLLHVKGR
+4462 LPYKPVMLLHVKGR

-4496 FILVNGPNL
+4496 FILINGPNL

-4557 FWEILGKPEDY
+4557 FWDILGKPEAY

-4595 QDDSLVPFEKYW
+4595 QDDSLVPYEKYW
-4607 GCIPKVEMLDSK
+4607 GCIPKIEMLDTK

-4635 KNAPSDFKRAAL
+4635 KNATSDNKRAAL
-4647 KLAQEHYDDAL
+4647 KLAQEHYEDAL

-4674 VGARDNYSFP
+4674 VGARDNYNFP
-4684 KRCDKR
+4684 KRCEKR
-4690 GDWCILGKIT
+4690 GDWCILGKIS
-4700 QNMETSLFKEKFADW
+4700 QNMETCLFKEKFADW

-4721 DLEKDYLTNGVNS
+4721 DLEKDYLANSVNS

-4746 NPYEEPNLV
+4746 TPYEEPNLV
-4755 LEQANLGRGNFYY
+4755 LEQANLGRGNYYY
-4768 DTNSMR
+4768 DTNNMR
-4774 HFEIISKTCDK
+4774 HYEIISKSCEK
-4785 WQINEFNFDKV
+4785 WQINEFNFDQV
-4796 DSESYGHFYTAE
+4796 DKESYGHFYSAE

-4838 RCVYFTWQGSEA
+4838 RCVYFTWQGCEA

-4868 KGAQMR
+4868 KGAQML
-4874 VAQGDETTVFIRL
+4874 VAQGDETTVFVRL

-4894 KGRREESLARRSQWR
+4894 KGRREESLAKRNQWR

-4931 QLRSRSSM
+4931 QLRSRASM
-4939 LMIHGEKGIIYVWH
+4939 LLIHGTKGVIYVWH
-4953 GCQSAA
+4953 GCQSAS
-4959 HTRDVCQKAAEKLKD
+4959 HTRDVCLKAAEKLKD
-4974 LKPKDLFESDSSV
+4974 LKPKDLFESDSV
-4987 TIEVM
+4987 TIEEM
-4992 EETKEVEDFKEIL
+4992 EETKEITNFKDIL
-5005 SGDFTQPAQLYG
+5005 NGDFAQPAKLYG
-5017 SLCDETA
+5017 SLCDETT
-5024 KFYNYTPR
+5024 KFFNYTPR
-5032 LFHFSSTQGVFSAS
+5032 LFHFSSTQGGVFNAT
-5046 ELLSPLRCQD
+5046 ELQSPLRCQD
-5056 LITPYPFAQAQL
+5056 FITPYPFSQAQL

-5081 GDSVWLWMGW
+5081 GDTLWLWMGW

-5118 ISERRAALET
+5118 ISERRSALET

-5136 FGENNEKQF
+5136 FGEDNEKQF

-5183 RTNEPLPIADV
+5183 RTDEPLLIADV
-5194 LEQLLQ
+5194 LEQLSQ

-5221 LELYLNTD
+5221 LELYLNVG